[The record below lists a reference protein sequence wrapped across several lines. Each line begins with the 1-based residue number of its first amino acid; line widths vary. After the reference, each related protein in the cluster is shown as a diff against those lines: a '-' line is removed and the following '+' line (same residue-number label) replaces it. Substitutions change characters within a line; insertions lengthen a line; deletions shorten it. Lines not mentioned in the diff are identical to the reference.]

1 MKYADPA
8 VEIAQEHWGG
18 GDGGFPPVEEE
29 EQCPRGLEES
39 PGSPRG
45 TRAEQ

>member
-18 GDGGFPPVEEE
+18 GGMVAFPLWKKRNNV
-29 EQCPRGLEES
+29 
-39 PGSPRG
+39 PGD
-45 TRAEQ
+45 